1 MRSEW
6 GRRREEGLRRLRERR
21 RERESELQEL
31 RRQVQAVI
39 DLGVTPEQLVEEG
52 ILEDG
57 EVERVLHLDT
67 DAIDRR
73 RHE

>member
-57 EVERVLHLDT
+57 EVERVLHLDM